1 MLHTLSIIWI
11 SIIPSAKE
19 QILFSKKN
27 LIFFQYQLYHMAI
40 KNLFFLDILF
50 HCSIEL
56 YLASLDFRQRT
67 FDKEPLESIISR
79 NLRKEWGR
87 HVSTCS
93 DWRKV
98 PPLLTVSLGYWIIF
112 QASKRAAWERI
123 RARCIAATRFARTCL
138 DTGAR
143 EPRKLFAWS

>member
-50 HCSIEL
+50 QCSIEL

-67 FDKEPLESIISR
+67 FDKEK
-79 NLRKEWGR
+79 NL
-87 HVSTCS
+87 SN
-93 DWRKV
+93 
-98 PPLLTVSLGYWIIF
+98 L
-112 QASKRAAWERI
+112 
-123 RARCIAATRFARTCL
+123 
-138 DTGAR
+138 
-143 EPRKLFAWS
+143 